1 MLSSEKLFDKS
12 ARNSDLNSRKKF
24 FKGTEKEREG
34 EREEKEV
41 IEWGEKGE
49 RKEGVDRQIQ

>member
-1 MLSSEKLFDKS
+1 MEKRYDKS

-24 FKGTEKEREG
+24 FKEKGNNKKKER

-41 IEWGEKGE
+41 FN
-49 RKEGVDRQIQ
+49 GV